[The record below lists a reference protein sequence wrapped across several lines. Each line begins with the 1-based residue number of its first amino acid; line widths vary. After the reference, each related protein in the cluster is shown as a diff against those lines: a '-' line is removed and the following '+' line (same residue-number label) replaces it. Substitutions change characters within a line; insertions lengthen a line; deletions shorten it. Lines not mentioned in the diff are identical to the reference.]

1 MIIYRCGKYFLFF
14 HRGRIQAV
22 CCLCRTIWS
31 RWEFWTRRVWGA
43 SGQTCHGSSCMP
55 LMMTRSATA
64 FRPIL
69 WCWGTWPFK
78 QLTHL
83 WDTPSTRPRPSTYAA
98 YDRHLPQLS
107 FVSPHSSWGQHT
119 HWCYQH
125 MNFIQSGVFAFCRVQ
140 WVILL
145 NVWSIWNCY
154 CCSDIWLLK
163 ECMNLWTSAE
173 WRKWDLL
180 RRSAKFSPHNKTVNL
195 FRHSPDLL
203 FSQQWTSG
211 CPWLNFI
218 SHWAN
223 DFL

>member
-31 RWEFWTRRVWGA
+31 RWEFWMRRVWGA

-55 LMMTRSATA
+55 QMMMRSATV

-78 QLTHL
+78 QLTLL
-83 WDTPSTRPRPSTYAA
+83 WDTLSTHPHPSTYAA

-125 MNFIQSGVFAFCRVQ
+125 MNFIVRCFCIQFLLCSGYSELFYWTYEAFEIATVVVTFGFWKNAWIYEHQQNEVNGICLTISK
-140 WVILL
+140 ILF
-145 NVWSIWNCY
+145 
-154 CCSDIWLLK
+154 
-163 ECMNLWTSAE
+163 T
-173 WRKWDLL
+173 
-180 RRSAKFSPHNKTVNL
+180 
-195 FRHSPDLL
+195 
-203 FSQQWTSG
+203 Q
-211 CPWLNFI
+211 
-218 SHWAN
+218 
-223 DFL
+223 